1 MDNMIDGAMN
11 DVVETQDPSNFVS
24 AQVHVGDMQSGE
36 DQKIEDVSTRNYVF
50 SDKFTE
56 GRSSEEPNKQLF

>member
-1 MDNMIDGAMN
+1 
-11 DVVETQDPSNFVS
+11 
-24 AQVHVGDMQSGE
+24 MQSGE